1 MGTIVKIDRDEILGL
16 GHQIT
21 KTVATLLDH
30 VHDPISRHTTELND
44 LLDTVNKLADTLSS
58 ADRDT
63 AAYDIAE
70 AISDA
75 AKELSDAEAARR
87 DREAT
92 VFAER
97 FVDNVLI
104 AAGSKRRPG

>member
-21 KTVATLLDH
+21 KTVGALLDH
-30 VHDPISRHTTELND
+30 AHDPISQHTTELNN
-44 LLDTVNKLADTLSS
+44 LLDTVNKLADTLSA
-58 ADRDT
+58 ADRET

-75 AKELSDAEAARR
+75 EAKRR

-92 VFAER
+92 AFAER
-97 FVDNVLI
+97 FVDSVLI